1 MTRNISIRLAKA
13 SEKEALESLQRRA
26 SLANPGDREA
36 ILAHPDAIELPSGQ
50 IAAGRVFVAEWG
62 GRPAGLSAILHRD
75 DGDFDLDGLFV
86 EPGLWRSGIGRALV
100 EHAAAIAAQ
109 AGAGHLHVV
118 GNPHAAGFYESLG
131 FQTIE
136 TVATR
141 FGPGL
146 LMRRNL
152 TAPSR

>member
-1 MTRNISIRLAKA
+1 MAEKISIRLAA
-13 SEKEALESLQRRA
+13 TSEKEALEALQRRA

-36 ILAHPDAIELPSGQ
+36 ILTHPDAIDLPSDQ
-50 IAAGRVFVAEWG
+50 IAAGMVLVAECG
-62 GRPAGLSAILHRD
+62 GRPAGFSAILRRE

-100 EHAAAIAAQ
+100 EQAAAIATQ
-109 AGAGHLHVV
+109 AGARHLYVI
-118 GNPHAAGFYESLG
+118 GNPHAAGFYESIG
-131 FQTIE
+131 FVELE

-146 LMRRNL
+146 LMRRKL
-152 TAPSR
+152 AD

>member
-1 MTRNISIRLAKA
+1 MAKNISIRLAEA

-36 ILAHPDAIELPSGQ
+36 ILAHPDEIGLPNAQ
-50 IAAGRVFVAEWG
+50 IVAGMVFVAECG
-62 GRPAGLSAILHRD
+62 GRRAGFSAILPREE
-75 DGDFDLDGLFV
+75 GDFDLEGLFV
-86 EPGLWRSGIGRALV
+86 EPDIWRSGVGRALV
-100 EHAAAIAAQ
+100 EHAASVATQ
-109 AGAGHLHVV
+109 AGARHLHVV
-118 GNPHAAGFYESLG
+118 GNPHATGFYESLG

-152 TAPSR
+152 TAQSR